1 MSGGIIASTQGPAID
16 TESVEKINPNGVL
29 LVSGGEAT
37 RTLVNDT
44 KYIEFIKNLAE
55 KSSNCLTVCT
65 DSALLA
71 KTGLLDNKKAT
82 SNKKAMKWVQS
93 FNKNVNWVEKARW
106 VVDGKYYTSSGV
118 SAGTDMAL
126 GFIADQKGLEIAK
139 TVAKNIEYM
148 WNDDPQNDPF
158 VRQ

>member
-1 MSGGIIASTQGPAID
+1 M
-16 TESVEKINPNGVL
+16 
-29 LVSGGEAT
+29 
-37 RTLVNDT
+37 
-44 KYIEFIKNLAE
+44 
-55 KSSNCLTVCT
+55 
-65 DSALLA
+65 
-71 KTGLLDNKKAT
+71 DNKKAT
-82 SNKKAMKWVQS
+82 SNKKATKWVQS
-93 FNKNVNWVEKARW
+93 LNKNVNWVEKARW